1 MHVLMNVKIGPEKN
15 GRWDNAKM
23 KIKVILADDH
33 KIFRDGLRTLIEKEG
48 MEVVGEAENGRKAI
62 KLAEKLM
69 PDLIIMDVS
78 MPDMNGIEAARKII
92 AAMHDVKVIALSM
105 HSDRRFVLGMLEA
118 GASGY
123 LLKDCAFG
131 ELAAAINQVSKGNT
145 YLSPKIA
152 DVVVKGYLNK
162 TNDTAAR
169 GGGVLTSREREV
181 LQLIAEGF
189 TAKEIAE
196 HVFLSIKTIET
207 HRRNIMQKLNMR
219 STADLTKYAIREGL
233 ASLDA

>member
-1 MHVLMNVKIGPEKN
+1 
-15 GRWDNAKM
+15 M
-23 KIKVILADDH
+23 KIKVLLADDH

-62 KLAEKLM
+62 NLAEKLL
-69 PDLIIMDVS
+69 PNVIVMDVS
-78 MPDMNGIEAARKII
+78 MPDMNGIEATRKIK
-92 AAMHDVKVIALSM
+92 AGMPDVKVIALSM

-131 ELAAAINQVSKGNT
+131 ELATAINQVSTGNT
-145 YLSPKIA
+145 YLSPQIA

-162 TNDTAAR
+162 ANDSSTI
-169 GGGVLTSREREV
+169 GGAVLTSREREI
-181 LQLIAEGF
+181 LQLIAEGL
-189 TAKEIAE
+189 TAKEIAV

-207 HRRNIMQKLNMR
+207 HRRNIMQKLNMK

-233 ASLDA
+233 VSLDA

>member
-1 MHVLMNVKIGPEKN
+1 
-15 GRWDNAKM
+15 M
-23 KIKVILADDH
+23 KIKVLLADDH

-69 PDLIIMDVS
+69 PSMIIMDVS
-78 MPDMNGIEAARKII
+78 MPDMNGIEATRKII
-92 AAMHDVKVIALSM
+92 AAMPAVKIIALSM

-131 ELAAAINQVSKGNT
+131 ELANAIQQVSTGNT
-145 YLSPKIA
+145 YLSPKIT

-162 TNDTAAR
+162 STDSSNK
-169 GGGVLTSREREV
+169 GGTLLTSREREI
-181 LQLIAEGF
+181 LQLIAEGL
-189 TAKEIAE
+189 TAKEIAA

-233 ASLDA
+233 VSLDA

>member
-1 MHVLMNVKIGPEKN
+1 
-15 GRWDNAKM
+15 M

-78 MPDMNGIEAARKII
+78 MPDMNGIEATRKIRATI
-92 AAMHDVKVIALSM
+92 HDVKVIALSM

-131 ELAAAINQVSKGNT
+131 ELAGAINQVTKGNT

-162 TNDTAAR
+162 NNDSTTK
-169 GGGVLTSREREV
+169 GGVVLTSREREI
-181 LQLIAEGF
+181 LQLIAEGL
-189 TAKEIAE
+189 TAREIAA

-207 HRRNIMQKLNMR
+207 HRRNIMQKLNMK

>member
-1 MHVLMNVKIGPEKN
+1 
-15 GRWDNAKM
+15 M
-23 KIKVILADDH
+23 KIKVLLADDH

-48 MEVVGEAENGRKAI
+48 MEVVGEAENGRKTI

-69 PDLIIMDVS
+69 PNMIIMDVS
-78 MPDMNGIEAARKII
+78 MPDMNGIEATRKIK
-92 AAMHDVKVIALSM
+92 ASMPDVKVIALSM

-131 ELAAAINQVSKGNT
+131 ELANAINQVSTGNT

-162 TNDTAAR
+162 TTDAAVN
-169 GGGVLTSREREV
+169 GGAVLTSREREI
-181 LQLIAEGF
+181 LQLIAEGL
-189 TAKEIAE
+189 TAKEIAA

-207 HRRNIMQKLNMR
+207 HRRNITQKLNMK

-233 ASLDA
+233 VSLDT